1 LAEVRLL
8 YFSRSLDLNE
18 QRRARGETGRGADSN
33 RNTEQRTIIMAKR
46 QVTIAD
52 LDAEERRWKTRMK
65 RAFNKLDEIDGKKR
79 RLLAKI
85 GAPPPKTKPMIAD
98 IKPQRHVTMIGIAA
112 PAVEP
117 EVQDAV
123 EIVAAV
129 ADDGFDI
136 PGFLRRAKGTA
147 ADQAEAQRRKAE
159 REDGDRKVADAIK
172 AEAEAKRVA
181 KARGRIATM
190 KAKKAGDTKRMPL
203 TGKAALDMIRN
214 G

>member
-1 LAEVRLL
+1 
-8 YFSRSLDLNE
+8 
-18 QRRARGETGRGADSN
+18 
-33 RNTEQRTIIMAKR
+33 MAKR
-46 QVTIAD
+46 TKTIAD
-52 LDAEERRWKTRMK
+52 LEADEKRWKTRMK
-65 RAFNKLDEIDGKKR
+65 RAFTALDRIDGQKR

-85 GAPPPKTKPMIAD
+85 GAPPPKTKPMIAN

-147 ADQAEAQRRKAE
+147 ADQEEAQQRKAE
-159 REDGDRKVADAIK
+159 REDADRKVADAIR
-172 AEAEAKRVA
+172 AEQEATKKA
-181 KARGRIATM
+181 KAQGRIAKM